1 MRIKRKAGALSAGV
15 SPSRCDQCGERCAQL
30 LRASMIAR
38 VPTMT
43 RQRAV
48 RRPYAHRA
56 PLRRGVALRRIRHP
70 SHWVTR
76 NRLACP
82 PGDRS
87 AVRDG
92 RFIYRAGKRPLTTST
107 LAGYAHKRPEAYA
120 VWRAVKAIQTLL
132 SSSFRSR
139 RRGRLDDLPVHCLL
153 RAEGASS
160 AVARSRG
167 SLCAQTHAFARGAGR
182 NLAVTETPYRW
193 RQSAPSIRAATR
205 YPAAPAAFARI
216 AGARTSSLAIH
227 PSPRPVYA
235 HKPASQ
241 MRSGDP
247 TIRVNR

>member
-1 MRIKRKAGALSAGV
+1 MGRLCDGFMRIKRKAGALSAGV

-56 PLRRGVALRRIRHP
+56 PLRRGVVLRRIRHP

-82 PGDRS
+82 HGDRS

-139 RRGRLDDLPVHCLL
+139 RRGRPNDLPGHCLL

-193 RQSAPSIRAATR
+193 RQSAPLHSGSNTLPRSTCSIRSHRWRANILLGD
-205 YPAAPAAFARI
+205 PSVAPARLCA
-216 AGARTSSLAIH
+216 
-227 PSPRPVYA
+227 
-235 HKPASQ
+235 
-241 MRSGDP
+241 
-247 TIRVNR
+247 